1 MNISEIIIGDRVL
14 VQSGPEI
21 KEHAQIKGINKENGL
36 IIVRLSNGEITE
48 MCPQFI
54 LKSFG
59 R

>member
-1 MNISEIIIGDRVL
+1 MNISEVIVGDRVL

-36 IIVRLSNGEITE
+36 IIVRLSNGEIIE

>member
-1 MNISEIIIGDRVL
+1 MTVNEIIVGDRVL
-14 VQSGPEI
+14 VQSAPET
-21 KEHAQIKGINKENGL
+21 KESAQIKGINKENGL
-36 IIVRLSNGEITE
+36 IIVRLSNGGITE

>member
-21 KEHAQIKGINKENGL
+21 KEHAQIKGINRENGL

>member
-1 MNISEIIIGDRVL
+1 MNISGIIIGDRVL

-21 KEHAQIKGINKENGL
+21 KEHAQIKGINKDNL
-36 IIVRLSNGEITE
+36 IIVKLSNGEITE
-48 MCPQFI
+48 ICPQFI

>member
-21 KEHAQIKGINKENGL
+21 KEHAQIKGINRENGL
-36 IIVRLSNGEITE
+36 IIVRLSNCGHISVIS
-48 MCPQFI
+48 PFI